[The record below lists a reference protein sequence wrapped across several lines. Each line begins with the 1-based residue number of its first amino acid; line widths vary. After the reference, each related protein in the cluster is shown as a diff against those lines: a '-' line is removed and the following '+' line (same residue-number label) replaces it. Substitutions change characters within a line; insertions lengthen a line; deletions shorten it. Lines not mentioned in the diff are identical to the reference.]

1 VVAAKWNPCP
11 ADYRDYFPHSQTVP
25 QKHLT
30 RHALVY
36 YDNYTANVLAP
47 EKQSA
52 IIGSLCEGSSIRAI
66 ERMTG
71 VHRDTVM
78 RLGVRVGQ
86 GCTAMMSETLRN
98 PNSTRLEMD
107 EIWGF
112 IGKKEKHVKP
122 VDDPSK
128 GDVWTFCAIDAD
140 SKLVRSRLASAPTP
154 RRKLSCRT

>member
-1 VVAAKWNPCP
+1 MSPHDKWRVWHTALVCCGVGSVWIACLFLIMVGLHPFTWGLPPQWLPAKWNPCP

-71 VHRDTVM
+71 VHRD
-78 RLGVRVGQ
+78 
-86 GCTAMMSETLRN
+86 
-98 PNSTRLEMD
+98 
-107 EIWGF
+107 
-112 IGKKEKHVKP
+112 
-122 VDDPSK
+122 
-128 GDVWTFCAIDAD
+128 
-140 SKLVRSRLASAPTP
+140 
-154 RRKLSCRT
+154 